1 MKAKK
6 SFRWTN
12 LERWNALKEYFG
24 LDIYLQVNFDKQ
36 KNLFIINKIKIERWL
51 NSFIWMW
58 KVKTFKVFRCQLFK
72 IFLYNCKSLSSIHFN
87 ILKLLHFQSH
97 TYIWKSWDQIFE
109 FFRLKYCFKYIS
121 IFSRVLFYHA
131 LYSYSLTI
139 RVLSFMKMKIKE
151 DNIVNFTTIKKN
163 IQVLFKK
170 KKNGI
175 ATENKILFF
184 SSFFF
189 LEIVEVK
196 KFWI

>member
-1 MKAKK
+1 M
-6 SFRWTN
+6 
-12 LERWNALKEYFG
+12 NADWIHLFECEKLKLSKF
-24 LDIYLQVNFDKQ
+24 LDVNCSKF
-36 KNLFIINKIKIERWL
+36 FCTIVI
-51 NSFIWMW
+51 
-58 KVKTFKVFRCQLFK
+58 
-72 IFLYNCKSLSSIHFN
+72 SLSSIHFN

-170 KKNGI
+170 KKKWNS
-175 ATENKILFF
+175 NRK
-184 SSFFF
+184 
-189 LEIVEVK
+189 
-196 KFWI
+196 

>member
-12 LERWNALKEYFG
+12 LEGWNALKEYFG
-24 LDIYLQVNFDKQ
+24 LDIYLRVNFDKQ

-109 FFRLKYCFKYIS
+109 FSRLKYCFKYIS
-121 IFSRVLFYHA
+121 ILLTSIILSCSLLVFFDDSSALIYEDEDQRRQYSQFY
-131 LYSYSLTI
+131 
-139 RVLSFMKMKIKE
+139 
-151 DNIVNFTTIKKN
+151 DN
-163 IQVLFKK
+163 KK
-170 KKNGI
+170 KYPSVI
-175 ATENKILFF
+175 
-184 SSFFF
+184 
-189 LEIVEVK
+189 
-196 KFWI
+196 